1 MRREEQREFHS
12 DRRARVEGSEEE
24 EDRVGRSMRVE
35 GESWWARVT
44 SMISEGVQAT
54 K

>member
-1 MRREEQREFHS
+1 VWRVVRKKRTGLGVVGEKKTTEVRR
-12 DRRARVEGSEEE
+12 
-24 EDRVGRSMRVE
+24 RSMRVE